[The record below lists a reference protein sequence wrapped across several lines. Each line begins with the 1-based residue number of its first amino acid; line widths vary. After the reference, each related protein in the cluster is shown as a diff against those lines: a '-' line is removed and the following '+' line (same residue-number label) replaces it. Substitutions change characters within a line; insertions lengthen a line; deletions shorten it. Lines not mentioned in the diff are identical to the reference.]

1 MMWWKMICLQLTKQ
15 QDELWYAYKLNPKAD
30 SYNISVSYRV
40 EGNLD
45 VEKFKSIY
53 LTIGDYF
60 EAFKTRFIEK
70 DGKVSQI
77 IRDHFDGEFIYQTLN
92 NSTDQ
97 EALDA
102 IEALRAKPFNLEKD
116 WLFRAILIKTNDQT
130 HYFQF
135 VWHHII
141 SDGLTTIVFS
151 EVFERLY
158 NEGLEAIDQFKTYSL
173 TDYLQYETSVIAKKK
188 EETIKYWQN
197 YLKGCQ
203 QNELAKYTYN
213 DGEQIN
219 RQRLDIDSKALNKLL
234 KTHKT
239 TPFIFFNA
247 LISVFLFRC
256 FHLTDILLSYPKNI
270 RANEFDKIV
279 GYFVSLYPMRVQL
292 SPDMTFAGLLYNIK
306 KQYKGDRN
314 YQEIAFEEIRK
325 ALNFEIKPNISMIET
340 CLLSQPIQ
348 LSDLTLNHL
357 EFFYGNKITTLSFAY
372 DKNALCYEIIYRE
385 NYIPNYFIGYFE
397 NLINQILAST
407 DKKIS
412 EYELMSI
419 DQKTLLYDWNKTDKP
434 DPKDKTIHQLFE
446 EQVKKNPNN
455 IAIVFEREQL
465 NYAQLNAKANQ
476 LARYIRSSNT
486 ISPDDLIA
494 LYLDK
499 SLEMIIG
506 ILAIL
511 KSGAAYVPL
520 DPSYPDERVKYIL
533 NDTQA
538 SLVLS
543 QSHYI
548 SRLQAISKAPVIS
561 LESDCYE
568 NLSSDNLIPMSTAND
583 LAYVIYTSGTTGKPK
598 GVCIQ
603 HKALHNLIVGQQ
615 DGIKIDKLSK
625 FLQFSSISF
634 DASVWEIFS
643 ALSFGAQLYIIS
655 DGVKTDRKKIS
666 QYIANH
672 QITIALLPPAML
684 GILSTDSMNS
694 LQQLLTGGEACNHLI
709 VKKWSSNTNF
719 INAYGLTETTVCT
732 TMHHYIHDKTSTNI
746 GKVITNN
753 KCYVVDIYNNLV
765 PIGVIGELYIGGR
778 GLARGY
784 LNKPEL
790 TAEKFIP
797 NQFATETDK
806 ANGYDRLY
814 KTGDLV
820 RWLPNGDLEYIGRHD
835 KQLKVRGF
843 RIELAEIEHALSNI
857 KDIQQAIVI
866 NRVVNDEQ
874 YLFAYYTA
882 NEQINPQSILDKLT
896 EKLPH
901 YMVPSAALQIY
912 EIPLTVN
919 GKIDI
924 NALPDITFQSSQ
936 AYIEPR
942 TEQERI
948 VCQAFSTVLLIE
960 KVGIDDD
967 FFKLGGNS
975 IKAIQL
981 SIVLQ
986 SNLEIDVAEIFD
998 LRTPR
1003 KLAHNKQITHDLL
1016 ISKLEQIKY
1025 KYVNQQTNEH
1035 QKLNSAMSLK
1045 KAQYLSQIAN
1055 MTAVKYT
1062 TKSIQNVLLT
1072 GATGFLGCN
1081 LLNQLLTLTPY
1092 QIFLCIRAKDKTHA
1106 MERMA
1111 HKYRFYFDI
1120 SLEDHFSDRVVYIPC
1135 DLEKRQI
1142 GVADEQYYQLTQNID
1157 SIIHC
1162 AALAKHF
1169 GIEQTFYSANV
1180 TSTINLLKLC
1190 ELTNLKDF
1198 HYISSYSVMTG
1209 IANDNETVLT
1219 EDDQLTI
1226 DGEWSSPYTKTK
1238 YLGEINTIKWREK
1251 GINSSVYRVGN
1262 LAFMQQ
1268 NGNVQEDVKDN
1279 AFATY
1284 ITFIRKLGCIADNM
1298 NETEISP
1305 ADITAAAMV
1314 KMFDKPELNN
1324 QTHHLFNPNK
1334 IKLSQM
1340 LSTKNHTIT
1349 IVNFETFIDRL
1360 VNYLQHNDDCALIGR
1375 FLLRMEWHTDDKN
1388 GHFIG
1393 SNGSAILQNKTESVF
1408 KMIDFQWTT
1417 SSNQQLK
1424 MYIEKLNTTFNENL
1438 PQPFELKKYLANTGK
1453 FINVAQ
1459 LKMLQFFKSHKKA
1472 MSLMGGLL
1480 LMAAPLIYV
1489 LELLDV
1495 IAVLQFVDTSS

>member
-1 MMWWKMICLQLTKQ
+1 MCLQLTKQ

-158 NEGLEAIDQFKTYSL
+158 NEGLEAIDQFRTYSL

-270 RANEFDKIV
+270 RANEFNKIV
-279 GYFVSLYPMRVQL
+279 GYFVSLFPMRVQL

-306 KQYKGDRN
+306 KQYKEDRN

-325 ALNFEIKPNISMIET
+325 ALKFEIKPNISMIET

-434 DPKDKTIHQLFE
+434 YPKDKTIHQLFE

-455 IAIVFEREQL
+455 IAIVFESEQL

-511 KSGAAYVPL
+511 KSGAAYLPL

-533 NDTQA
+533 NDTQS

-684 GILSTDSMNS
+684 GVLSTDSMNS

-719 INAYGLTETTVCT
+719 INAYGLTETTVCA

-797 NQFATETDK
+797 NRFATETDK
-806 ANGYDRLY
+806 TNGYDRLY

-820 RWLPNGDLEYIGRHD
+820 RWLPNGDLEYIGRYD
-835 KQLKVRGF
+835 KQVKVRGF

-866 NRVVNDEQ
+866 NKVVNDEQ
-874 YLFAYYTA
+874 CLFAYYTA

-901 YMVPSAALQIY
+901 YMVPSTALQIH

-924 NALPDITFQSSQ
+924 NALPDIAFQSSQ

-1111 HKYRFYFDI
+1111 HKYRFYFDL

-1226 DGEWSSPYTKTK
+1226 DSEWNSPYTKTK
-1238 YLGEINTIKWREK
+1238 YLGEINTIQWREK

-1298 NETEISP
+1298 NEAEISP
-1305 ADITAAAMV
+1305 ADITATAMV

-1360 VNYLQHNDDCALIGR
+1360 VNYLQHNDDCDLIGR
-1375 FLLRMEWHTDDKN
+1375 FLLRMEWHTDGKK
-1388 GHFIG
+1388 GHSIG

>member
-1 MMWWKMICLQLTKQ
+1 MMCLQLTKQ

-239 TPFIFFNA
+239 IPFIFFNA

-306 KQYKGDRN
+306 KQYKEDRN

-434 DPKDKTIHQLFE
+434 YPKDKTIHQLFE

-455 IAIVFEREQL
+455 IAIVFESEQL

-486 ISPDDLIA
+486 ISPDNLIA

-511 KSGAAYVPL
+511 KSGAAYLPL

-548 SRLQAISKAPVIS
+548 SRLQAISKAPIIS

-598 GVCIQ
+598 GVCIS
-603 HKALHNLIVGQQ
+603 HKNLCNMAFSQQ
-615 DGIKIDKLSK
+615 KKLTIHEKSKI
-625 FLQFSSISF
+625 LQFASIGF
-634 DASVWEIFS
+634 DASVWEIFG
-643 ALSFGAQLYIIS
+643 ALSFGAQLHILS
-655 DGVKTDRKKIS
+655 DTKKSQLKYLESYLLFNKIS
-666 QYIANH
+666 HA
-672 QITIALLPPAML
+672 TLPPRLIENLNTKCLPNCLCSAGEVL
-684 GILSTDSMNS
+684 NTKIL
-694 LQQLLTGGEACNHLI
+694 QKLI
-709 VKKWSSNTNF
+709 AQEYF
-719 INAYGLTETTVCT
+719 MNAYGLTETSVCST
-732 TMHHYIHDKTSTNI
+732 IHKFNRNSLNNNI
-746 GKVITNN
+746 GKSIDNN

-765 PIGVIGELYIGGR
+765 PIGVIGELYIGGA

-797 NQFATETDK
+797 NPFATETDK

-820 RWLPNGDLEYIGRHD
+820 RWLHNGDLEYIGRHD
-835 KQLKVRGF
+835 KQVKVRGF

-866 NRVVNDEQ
+866 NKVVNDEQ
-874 YLFAYYTA
+874 CLFAYYTA

-901 YMVPSAALQIY
+901 YMVPSTALQIH

-924 NALPDITFQSSQ
+924 NALPDIAFQSSQ

-1111 HKYRFYFDI
+1111 HKYRFYFDL

-1226 DGEWSSPYTKTK
+1226 DSEWNSPYTKTK
-1238 YLGEINTIKWREK
+1238 YLGEINTIQWREK

-1305 ADITAAAMV
+1305 ADITATAMV

-1360 VNYLQHNDDCALIGR
+1360 VNYLQHNDDCDLIGR
-1375 FLLRMEWHTDDKN
+1375 FLLRMEWHTDGKK
-1388 GHFIG
+1388 GHSIG

-1408 KMIDFQWTT
+1408 KMIDFQWTRI
-1417 SSNQQLK
+1417 SNMQLK
-1424 MYIEKLNTTFNENL
+1424 FYIEKLNTMLDINLETPTNAPKPFKVHIWLKSILRLPNEAK
-1438 PQPFELKKYLANTGK
+1438 LKALN
-1453 FINVAQ
+1453 I
-1459 LKMLQFFKSHKKA
+1459 FKTHKKVVA
-1472 MSLMGGLL
+1472 VISSLLII
-1480 LMAAPLIYV
+1480 APLLYT
-1489 LELLDV
+1489 LELLD
-1495 IAVLQFVDTSS
+1495 IITMLQFADDTV